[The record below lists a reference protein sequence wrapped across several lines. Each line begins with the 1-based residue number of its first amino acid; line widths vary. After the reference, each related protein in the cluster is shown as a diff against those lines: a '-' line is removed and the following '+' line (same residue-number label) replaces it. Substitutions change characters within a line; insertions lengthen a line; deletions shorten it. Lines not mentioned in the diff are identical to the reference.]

1 MQRLSSSL
9 KWLVQI
15 MAILLHPAPM
25 TYNIAF
31 FVLLAASSSV
41 VTIKQFLKCGNGA
54 ERNCCDRNET
64 CAYWASIGECTN
76 NADWMLPNCQLS
88 CRSCGSNSGYLKCGK
103 GAERNCCDRNE
114 TCAYWAS
121 IGECTNNAEWMLP
134 NCQLSCRSCG
144 SNSEVTTREYLKCE
158 GNCCD
163 RNETCAYWASIGE
176 CRNNADWMLP
186 NCQLSCQS
194 CNTNSNKP
202 SKPSSTS
209 MCGTGRD
216 SKCCDREKS
225 CADWASWGECENR
238 PSFMLRKCKLSCNAC
253 RPTLPKASGLERC
266 RDNGMTREVRQK
278 LLDMHNKYRMM
289 VAKGQAKDKAGGNAP
304 MAARMLKME
313 YDCDIEENAMRHAV
327 GCAWG
332 HSAQHER
339 ENLGENLY
347 YSTNPRMN
355 HVKAAE
361 DACKLWFD
369 ELATR
374 GVGQED
380 NILTDEVWNKPGQI
394 GHYTQMVWQ
403 DSYKLGCY
411 VNSCPSMTYV
421 VCQYG
426 PQGNW
431 IDDPIY
437 ETGSPCTTDD
447 DCMCSN
453 CKCSRSEG
461 LCIVQ

>member
-1 MQRLSSSL
+1 MPTGCCLTVSYRA
-9 KWLVQI
+9 KV
-15 MAILLHPAPM
+15 AIPTPTSRPSHRRHQECKEDTRIDKQDGPKNPETKGKHRGVFAN
-25 TYNIAF
+25 TS
-31 FVLLAASSSV
+31 VLLRL
-41 VTIKQFLKCGNGA
+41 TKYYEL
-54 ERNCCDRNET
+54 
-64 CAYWASIGECTN
+64 
-76 NADWMLPNCQLS
+76 
-88 CRSCGSNSGYLKCGK
+88 
-103 GAERNCCDRNE
+103 
-114 TCAYWAS
+114 
-121 IGECTNNAEWMLP
+121 
-134 NCQLSCRSCG
+134 
-144 SNSEVTTREYLKCE
+144 
-158 GNCCD
+158 
-163 RNETCAYWASIGE
+163 
-176 CRNNADWMLP
+176 
-186 NCQLSCQS
+186 
-194 CNTNSNKP
+194 
-202 SKPSSTS
+202 
-209 MCGTGRD
+209 CGTGRD